1 MRRQQQRRWVA
12 APDNSGGSVN
22 ALAAATGGLPLHSAD
37 SSYGSIT
44 ALRRQ
49 QRWRVATPQD
59 TAAMASS
66 PCVGGSSDGV
76 LPRRRRWQRRQRR
89 CVDASNDGRLPRHRE
104 AAMTVVCRAAAQTA
118 ATKASPRFDGKGDGG
133 LPRHRRWQRR
143 YRRHASAVAV
153 AEGRHVAGDGS
164 VGSSNNG
171 GLLRRIGVS
180 SDGSVAALWL
190 QQRQRD
196 AKAQEM
202 TVTTLPPRVCGSIN
216 IGSLRQR

>member
-1 MRRQQQRRWVA
+1 MRLIFSDCVCTQAHDGRLLLVRRRVLPVPSGVRRSARPHAVRVERQKARRMLVA

-44 ALRRQ
+44 ALRQQ

-89 CVDASNDGRLPRHRE
+89 CVDASNDGRLPRHR
-104 AAMTVVCRAAAQTA
+104 AAATTAVCRAAAETA
-118 ATKASPRFDGKGDGG
+118 ATKASPRFGGKGDGG
-133 LPRHRRWQRR
+133 LP
-143 YRRHASAVAV
+143 
-153 AEGRHVAGDGS
+153 AG
-164 VGSSNNG
+164 
-171 GLLRRIGVS
+171 L
-180 SDGSVAALWL
+180 
-190 QQRQRD
+190 
-196 AKAQEM
+196 KA
-202 TVTTLPPRVCGSIN
+202 PD
-216 IGSLRQR
+216 